1 MEGAGIHHRAGGWGR
16 ARRSRSG
23 PARPEL
29 SPTFPRFKEKKVVS
43 CKITQCMMNGGEGGE
58 TVTGGR
64 MGEREAR
71 EQRSEEEEVM
81 KEGNRPSLG
90 ATA

>member
-1 MEGAGIHHRAGGWGR
+1 MAGGGEHGGT
-16 ARRSRSG
+16 ARVQLVQNCLQHSQHLKKKSYSRG
-23 PARPEL
+23 L
-29 SPTFPRFKEKKVVS
+29 VF
-43 CKITQCMMNGGEGGE
+43 KITQCMMRGGG
-58 TVTGGR
+58 GGR

>member
-1 MEGAGIHHRAGGWGR
+1 
-16 ARRSRSG
+16 
-23 PARPEL
+23 
-29 SPTFPRFKEKKVVS
+29 
-43 CKITQCMMNGGEGGE
+43 
-58 TVTGGR
+58 

>member
-1 MEGAGIHHRAGGWGR
+1 MGGGT
-16 ARRSRSG
+16 G
-23 PARPEL
+23 
-29 SPTFPRFKEKKVVS
+29 TG
-43 CKITQCMMNGGEGGE
+43 M
-58 TVTGGR
+58 VTGGR

-81 KEGNRPSLG
+81 KEGNRASLG

>member
-1 MEGAGIHHRAGGWGR
+1 
-16 ARRSRSG
+16 
-23 PARPEL
+23 
-29 SPTFPRFKEKKVVS
+29 
-43 CKITQCMMNGGEGGE
+43 MMNGGEGGE